1 MPFSIPSLTDLLNN
15 HHDPHEVL
23 TAYLI
28 RFFPKPIRFC
38 SFTLN
43 MYMCLISFQG
53 SMSTSNDRTNN
64 TNPENVEVEYEAIEN
79 VRVSVDADNASRQ
92 TESASQIDTIPS
104 TSPSSNVRAGS
115 VSSQESTEDEN
126 QPLV

>member
-1 MPFSIPSLTDLLNN
+1 
-15 HHDPHEVL
+15 
-23 TAYLI
+23 
-28 RFFPKPIRFC
+28 
-38 SFTLN
+38 